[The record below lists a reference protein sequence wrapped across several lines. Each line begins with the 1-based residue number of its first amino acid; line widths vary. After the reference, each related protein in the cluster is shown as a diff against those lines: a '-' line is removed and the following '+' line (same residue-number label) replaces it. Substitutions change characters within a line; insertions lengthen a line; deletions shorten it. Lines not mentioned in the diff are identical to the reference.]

1 MKTLLSNCNVIDVK
15 NGCEILQKKDLYI
28 SDGKIQKITDHGTR
42 EIGFDA
48 IDCTGKYVLPGLINM
63 HVHLF
68 GTGKPSKALGGGKAQ
83 KRLVAFINTKLGRFV
98 LSKMVEKSAKQMLLS
113 GVTTVRSVGDLCYS
127 DILLKKKI
135 QKNKGGARGLRLLVS
150 GPAVTAP
157 GGHGDGTFAISA
169 QEPEELKKIVRN
181 IVDEGADLIKICVTG
196 GVMDAKKR
204 GEPGE
209 VKMTA
214 EQVKAVCDEA
224 HRLNKKVAAHV
235 QSKNGVRIAALNGV
249 DTIEH
254 GATFD
259 EESLAEIKNR
269 SGAMILTY
277 SPALPNAL
285 LSHEVTKLNE
295 LCMYNSKV
303 VMEQMTL
310 GAAQLEKEGVKVGL
324 GTDSSCPLC
333 TQYNTWLEL
342 VYYCAQT
349 GASEAQAI
357 KKATL
362 TNAEILGIDEI
373 TGSVEEGK
381 SADLLIVNDNPL
393 SDLKTLKNPFVVIAQ
408 GRVLKNPRPKRI
420 RPVEEQLETLAEVMQ
435 K

>member
-42 EIGFDA
+42 EIGFDV

-98 LSKMVEKSAKQMLLS
+98 LSKMVEKSAKQLLLS

-169 QEPEELKKIVRN
+169 QEAVELKKIVRN
-181 IVDEGADLIKICVTG
+181 IVDEGADFIKICITG

-214 EQVKAVCDEA
+214 ELVKAVCDEA

-303 VMEQMTL
+303 VMEQMTR

-349 GASEAQAI
+349 GASSAQAI

-362 TNAEILGIDEI
+362 TNAEILGVDKI

-420 RPVEEQLETLAEVMQ
+420 RPVEEQLEKLAEVMQ

>member
-28 SDGKIQKITDHGTR
+28 SDGKIQKITDHGAR
-42 EIGFDA
+42 EHGFDA

-127 DILLKKKI
+127 DISLKKKI

-181 IVDEGADLIKICVTG
+181 IVDEGADLIKICITG

-349 GASEAQAI
+349 GASSAQSI

-393 SDLKTLKNPFVVIAQ
+393 SALKTLKNPFVVIAQ

-420 RPVEEQLETLAEVMQ
+420 RPVEEQLEKLAEVMQ

>member
-42 EIGFDA
+42 EIGFDV

-98 LSKMVEKSAKQMLLS
+98 LSKMVEKSAKQLLLS

-181 IVDEGADLIKICVTG
+181 IVDEGADLIKICITG

-285 LSHEVTKLNE
+285 LSHVVTKLNE

-303 VMEQMTL
+303 VMEQMTR

-349 GASEAQAI
+349 GASCAQAI

-362 TNAEILGIDEI
+362 TNAEILGVDKI

-420 RPVEEQLETLAEVMQ
+420 RPVEEQLEKLAEVMQ